1 MRKFAMIRVDAN
13 DHDFH
18 LALIANCGSSW
29 LVQFCEVLMD
39 HAQRYV
45 FISASA
51 AYPRRGGQDEHKR
64 IADAATEMPRKPNNC
79 SSRTICGPSN
89 TSNPKGPADL
99 WTTSRRDYRS
109 ARFSKAS
116 SQSAKI

>member
-1 MRKFAMIRVDAN
+1 MIRVDAN

-39 HAQRYV
+39 HAQRCV

-51 AYPRRGGQDEHKR
+51 AYPRRSGQDEHKR
-64 IADAATEMPRKPNNC
+64 IADAALNGHVGEAKQLLVAHYM
-79 SSRTICGPSN
+79 RTLEYIESE
-89 TSNPKGPADL
+89 
-99 WTTSRRDYRS
+99 R
-109 ARFSKAS
+109 AS
-116 SQSAKI
+116 